1 MKDKILAF
9 LVSKAGG
16 VITPLIAAGVAALVS
31 KLAMIDP
38 KLAESVDQVSLT
50 GFVVAFIVSIVNYLT
65 NEAQVKGVKKI
76 QALVNTDVDGV
87 FSHFTKDVPL
97 RRLATPDEIS
107 GICSYLGSDDSSFM
121 TGAVLVID
129 GGTAV
134 VDVSGAAVG
143 EISNRIKGG

>member
-16 VITPLIAAGVAALVS
+16 VISPLIAMAIAAVVS

-50 GFVVAFIVSIVNYLT
+50 GFVVALIISIVNYVT
-65 NEAQVKGVKKI
+65 NEVNVKGVKKI

-87 FSHFTKDVPL
+87 AGPVTYTEV
-97 RRLATPDEIS
+97 RRAIEVKKP
-107 GICSYLGSDDSSFM
+107 
-121 TGAVLVID
+121 A
-129 GGTAV
+129 
-134 VDVSGAAVG
+134 
-143 EISNRIKGG
+143 IKRRKRK